1 MAGKPKQFTVESR
14 DKVATILTALPE
26 KPKAERGLAA
36 KEVVA
41 SLKAD
46 IRAAQAKGYTIEEI
60 VKLFKDG
67 GVDIGLTTLKAALK
81 QPKKK
86 TATAVEDGKKQSVY
100 TPPSE
105 AGNPGAGQVGGQRSP
120 APEARRVLTREDK
133 QALRNDAEN
142 ALTPAAQKRGDR

>member
-14 DKVATILTALPE
+14 DKVASILTALPE

-46 IRAAQAKGYTIEEI
+46 IRAAQVKGYTIEEI

-67 GVDIGLTTLKAALK
+67 GVDIGLTTLKAAIK
-81 QPKKK
+81 QPRKKPVVV
-86 TATAVEDGKKQSVY
+86 AEDGKKGSVY
-100 TPPSE
+100 TQPSTV
-105 AGNPGAGQVGGQRSP
+105 GNTGTGQDQGQGSA
-120 APEARRVLTREDK
+120 APEARRVLTPEDK
-133 QALRNDAEN
+133 QALRDDAEN
-142 ALTPAAQKRGDR
+142 SLTPAAKKRGDR

>member
-14 DKVATILTALPE
+14 DKVASILTALPE

-67 GVDIGLTTLKAALK
+67 GVDIGLTTLKAAIK

-86 TATAVEDGKKQSVY
+86 AAASAEDGKKQSVY
-100 TPPSE
+100 TQPS
-105 AGNPGAGQVGGQRSP
+105 AARNTGAGQDQGQES
-120 APEARRVLTREDK
+120 ATPEARRVLTPEDK
-133 QALRNDAEN
+133 QALHDDAEN
-142 ALTPAAQKRGDR
+142 SLTPAAKKRGDR